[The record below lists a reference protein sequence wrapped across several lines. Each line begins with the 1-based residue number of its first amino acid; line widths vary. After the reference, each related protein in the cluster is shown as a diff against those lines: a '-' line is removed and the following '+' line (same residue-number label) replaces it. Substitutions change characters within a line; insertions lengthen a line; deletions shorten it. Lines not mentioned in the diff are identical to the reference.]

1 MVQHHA
7 EYGREHRQHK
17 GRSMRLPHKILVP
30 IESAEAWQG
39 GRFVITRKY
48 DGESAVVECAG
59 MTLVCERMKP
69 RSGQFLT
76 DSDRALLADGEFL
89 AAFDLDSKAPAG
101 ERWARLGELFAGQR
115 VKILPDG
122 QRLVLAESGADGSY
136 VRDVLAA
143 GGEGVCAKEM
153 DAPFWAPFYAV
164 RRSENHDLVVVGVD
178 VARGSLSLA
187 SPDGEPRGRCY
198 APVACDVVNVGDL
211 VEISAA
217 GITASGKLRE
227 PRFIRIRADK
237 TLKVKPS
244 NPFLSHL

>member
-1 MVQHHA
+1 
-7 EYGREHRQHK
+7 
-17 GRSMRLPHKILVP
+17 MRLPHKILVP
-30 IESAEAWQG
+30 LDTAAAWQG
-39 GRFVITRKY
+39 GRFILTRKY

-59 MTLVCERMKP
+59 MALVCERMKP

-76 DSDRALLADGEFL
+76 DTDRALLADGEFL

-115 VKILPDG
+115 VKMLPDG
-122 QRLVLAESGADGSY
+122 PRLVLADSGADGSY

-153 DAPFWAPFYAV
+153 DAPFWTPFYAV
-164 RRSENHDLVVVGVD
+164 KRSENHDLVIVAVD

-187 SPDGEPRGRCY
+187 TPDGEPRGRCY
-198 APVACDVVNVGDL
+198 APTAFDKASVGDM

-237 TLKVKPS
+237 MAKAA
-244 NPFLSHL
+244 